1 MQVWERNLITSNTII
16 GIHTINLYE
25 WLMLTYKR
33 IGVEVKPFQEKRAA
47 IKRLESGDVTEGDIN
62 ENYALEKILGGDDD
76 ADDDAEDEEEDTVLT
91 TLLAYSL
98 TTLLTYLLTGLLTHS
113 LTHSLIYSLTL
124 THLLTHSR

>member
-47 IKRLESGDVTEGDIN
+47 IKRLESGDVRDGDIN

-76 ADDDAEDEEEDTVLT
+76 AEDDAEDEDEDMAAVLT
-91 TLLAYSL
+91 TLLTGLLSHWLTLSLVYSL
-98 TTLLTYLLTGLLTHS
+98 TH
-113 LTHSLIYSLTL
+113 
-124 THLLTHSR
+124 